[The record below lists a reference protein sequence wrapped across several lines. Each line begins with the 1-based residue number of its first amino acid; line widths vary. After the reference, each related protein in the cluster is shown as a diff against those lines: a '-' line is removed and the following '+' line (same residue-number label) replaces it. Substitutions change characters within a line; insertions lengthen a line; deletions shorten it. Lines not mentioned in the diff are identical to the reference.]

1 MKKSEKVLRLS
12 RLAQMVLDRDLAQ
25 LAAAAKAK
33 AASEANLADLAKP
46 QDTSG
51 LAPVAAH
58 HAELRWQK
66 WADARRIEIN
76 IQLARQTADWL
87 NARQSAQTAFARNTA
102 LRGIAAK
109 PDQPS

>member
-1 MKKSEKVLRLS
+1 MKSVEKVARLS
-12 RLAQMVLDRDLAQ
+12 RLAQMVLDRDLAR
-25 LAAAAKAK
+25 LAAAARAK

-66 WADARRIEIN
+66 WADARRMEIN
-76 IQLARQTADWL
+76 IQLARQTAEWL
-87 NARQSAQTAFARNTA
+87 NARQSARTALARSEA
-102 LRGIAAK
+102 LRGIIPK